1 MRYEFTTAKAA
12 LTRARPFR
20 FNNSFLFQFWVRVV
34 SRYCSDGI
42 WRHIIGPTTG
52 LTYSN
57 RVHVK
62 LLQKLKTNRV
72 PRLSKQLSLFILT
85 SLFYSRS
92 VENCK
97 FFLPWFKNDIRITK
111 LKFKW
116 GYLLPK
122 RCRIQTQWDGDMR
135 KDGQIVKTRLHL

>member
-1 MRYEFTTAKAA
+1 MEFGD
-12 LTRARPFR
+12 RP
-20 FNNSFLFQFWVRVV
+20 
-34 SRYCSDGI
+34 
-42 WRHIIGPTTG
+42 PTTC
-52 LTYSN
+52 LTVSN

-97 FFLPWFKNDIRITK
+97 FSFRGSKMTLELPNLNLNEGTCY
-111 LKFKW
+111 LKDAE
-116 GYLLPK
+116 YK
-122 RCRIQTQWDGDMR
+122 RNGMGTC
-135 KDGQIVKTRLHL
+135 VKMGRSLRPAYTSSF